1 MSDQQYEEAYAAKLP
16 YRPTLEQMQ
25 AAPQQMAALSFMQS
39 CSMVAAA
46 VNSSTAAT
54 LFKAGTT
61 TATATADHSAAASA
75 DDISI
80 THVCA
85 VLAALLTC
93 TEKRCASK
101 QARTQQRCSRV

>member
-39 CSMVAAA
+39 CSMATAPVD
-46 VNSSTAAT
+46 SSTAAT

-61 TATATADHSAAASA
+61 TATATTTDHSAAASA
-75 DDISI
+75 TDISI

-85 VLAALLTC
+85 VLAALLVIA
-93 TEKRCASK
+93 ASLLYGIYLVIIECV
-101 QARTQQRCSRV
+101 T